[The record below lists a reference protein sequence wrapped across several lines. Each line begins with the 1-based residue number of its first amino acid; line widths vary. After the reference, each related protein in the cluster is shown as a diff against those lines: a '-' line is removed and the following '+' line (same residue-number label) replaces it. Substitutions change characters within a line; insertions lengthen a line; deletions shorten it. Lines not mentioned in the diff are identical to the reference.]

1 MPPALSSA
9 AFRAHRLRAISSGC
23 GGPWSPSILV
33 RCRDRAAQAKAITVE
48 TGTLVETFA
57 ITPANVNDRRAGPDA
72 LPDNSDAGEVLADS
86 AYRGSH
92 IAR

>member
-1 MPPALSSA
+1 VPPAFSSA
-9 AFRAHRLRAISSGC
+9 VFRAHRLRAISSGC
-23 GGPWSPSILV
+23 GGPRSRSILV
-33 RCRDRAAQAKAITVE
+33 RSRSGAAQAKAITVE
-48 TGTLVETFA
+48 TGTLV
-57 ITPANVNDRRAGPDA
+57 NVNDRRAGPDA

>member
-1 MPPALSSA
+1 MPFFERA
-9 AFRAHRLRAISSGC
+9 AFVRFRRAVVARGLDQSLFEA
-23 GGPWSPSILV
+23 V
-33 RCRDRAAQAKAITVE
+33 AAQLRRRRITVE